1 LILEGR
7 ASFIFAFS
15 SILSSVSLFSA
26 ATTLLV
32 LHLLVL
38 FFDVM
43 LILVFQH
50 RPLVVRTSQL
60 DLSFLSSVIKT
71 VLFLFG
77 VKVIVKW
84 YR

>member
-1 LILEGR
+1 
-7 ASFIFAFS
+7 
-15 SILSSVSLFSA
+15 
-26 ATTLLV
+26 
-32 LHLLVL
+32 
-38 FFDVM
+38 M